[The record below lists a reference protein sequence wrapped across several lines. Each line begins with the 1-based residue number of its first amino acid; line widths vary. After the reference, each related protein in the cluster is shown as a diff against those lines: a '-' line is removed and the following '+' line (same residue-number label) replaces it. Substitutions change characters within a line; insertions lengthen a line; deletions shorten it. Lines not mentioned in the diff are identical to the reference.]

1 MAKLLSGKVGVQT
14 YAGLSTSRNQIV
26 GGQQSFIGLS
36 EVEPNLGLSP
46 QNSYVLYGDAN
57 GTRRWGAPSGAP
69 SGTVDGISIRDE
81 GIQPVGLAGS
91 VTILDIVGDGIV
103 AIQTHITQ
111 GGVQVGLATL
121 TVNKG
126 DLEAQSGSGFVE
138 VTGISTIRVGAGLT
152 IFAPAGT
159 TGIASIGNIT
169 DANIDIYDDR
179 SYLSIPNV
187 AQLQA
192 GVGLSVTAPATNRV
206 KFDVTGNIPRLN
218 VSGITTL
225 TQVGATDLNASGI
238 ITATTFDGNLEG
250 NVTGNVTGDVNG
262 NITGNVTGN
271 VTGDVYAGLVT
282 ATRGINGNINST
294 GISTITQLLVSTINN
309 TGFGTALGFISNG
322 NSFMGNLNSGG
333 ISTTKYLQTTN
344 INASGIITA
353 TSFTGDGSNLSNT
366 GSTLSE
372 PTSGSHR
379 IVTTSLTSGTM
390 TTSGTD
396 SVLAFNYATHTLSST
411 NFAGNLTG
419 NVSGNITGNVTGDL
433 TGDFLAGL
441 STVTNELH
449 IKSDDGTPGRIN
461 YYCESSNSHYVQVKS
476 PPHSEYSGN
485 ISAVLPKK
493 SGDFIVGDTVG
504 AIDQNIHTSGII
516 TATSFSGN
524 GANLSNVTASSVLV
538 TATNT
543 TNATHYVAF
552 SDSVSGQETMR
563 SDIALTFNP
572 STDTLSCTTFNG
584 NLSGNATGISG
595 SPDITVNDITCHNIL
610 PAAHNTYSLGSNAVR
625 FANVYCS
632 DLFANDLNLTNKE
645 RGGNDVDGTWGDWTL
660 QEGEEDIFLLN
671 NRTGGK
677 FRIALTP
684 V

>member
-26 GGQQSFIGLS
+26 GGQPTFIGLS

-57 GTRRWGAPSGAP
+57 GTRRWGEPQGSPSGSV
-69 SGTVDGISIRDE
+69 SGITIRDE
-81 GIQPVGLAGS
+81 GLNPVGLAGS
-91 VTILDIVGDGIV
+91 ITIVDIVGDGIV

-121 TVNKG
+121 TVDRG
-126 DLEAQSGSGFVE
+126 DLDAQSGSGFTE

-169 DANIDIYDDR
+169 DANIDLYDSS
-179 SYLSIPNV
+179 SYLSVPAAAQIV
-187 AQLQA
+187 A
-192 GVGLSVTAPATNRV
+192 GIGLSVSSPSANRGR
-206 KFDVTGNIPRLN
+206 FDITGNIPRLN
-218 VSGITTL
+218 ISGITTL
-225 TQVGATDLNASGI
+225 TQVSATDLIAAGI

-250 NVTGNVTGDVNG
+250 NVTGNVTGDLSG
-262 NITGNVTGN
+262 NVTGNVTGN
-271 VTGDVYAGLVT
+271 LTGDVYAGLVT
-282 ATRGINGNINST
+282 ATRGITGNINSS
-294 GISTITQLLVSTINN
+294 GVSTITQLLVGTINN
-309 TGFGTALGFISNG
+309 TAFTTSFGYIANG

-333 ISTTKYLQTTN
+333 ISTTKYLQNTN
-344 INASGIITA
+344 INSTGIITA
-353 TSFTGDGSNLSNT
+353 TSFVG
-366 GSTLSE
+366 
-372 PTSGSHR
+372 P
-379 IVTTSLTSGTM
+379 
-390 TTSGTD
+390 
-396 SVLAFNYATHTLSST
+396 
-411 NFAGNLTG
+411 LTG
-419 NVSGNITGNVTGDL
+419 NVSGNITGNTQGTHTGAVVGNVTGNLQGNVTGNVTGDL

-461 YYCESSNSHYVQVKS
+461 YYCESGNSHYVQIKS

-485 ISAVLPKK
+485 VTGILPKK
-493 SGDFIVGDTVG
+493 SGDFIVGDTAG
-504 AIDQNIHTSGII
+504 AIDQNIYTSGII
-516 TATSFSGN
+516 TATKFVGN
-524 GANLSNVTASSVLV
+524 GVDLQNIAASSVLV

-572 STDTLSCTTFNG
+572 STDTLSCSTFSG
-584 NLSGNATGISG
+584 NLTGTSTGLTG

-610 PAAHNTYSLGSNAVR
+610 PAAHNTYSLGSNGVR

-660 QEGEEDIFLLN
+660 QEGESDLFLIN

-677 FRIALTP
+677 FKIALTP